1 MKTRTY
7 HKYIFTGALT
17 LVLGFTQTGCKK
29 DLFDKQPLDAVS
41 DATFWK
47 TESDANLA
55 LTGAYRAESGWSG
68 QDWWHPLSMMW
79 LDLMGGNGS
88 EKEGYPDH
96 VTDGT
101 LTASYWV
108 TSSFW
113 DHSYAR
119 IATENNFLAHINDVT
134 MADATKKSMA
144 AEVRTLRAYEYLN
157 LTVYFGDVPFTTKLL
172 NVQEANSVL
181 RTPKAQI
188 WAFLETE
195 LKESIP
201 SLPITRPDAQN
212 GRITAGA
219 ALAILG
225 RLQLVQKKW
234 ADAAITYKQII
245 DNKAYIIQPNFSSL
259 FYQSDEMSKEIILS
273 TQYVQDTY
281 SHPVPQYLFPETWGG
296 WHQFSPYNEL
306 VKEFECKDGKPITES
321 ALYDAN
327 NPYNNRDPRLDYTIL
342 ISDRSVFRGT
352 TFVSR
357 PGTSSPD
364 RFNRYNWSGYCI
376 MKTMDPNLTGNMQ
389 NSGLNAIL
397 IRYPEVLLSYVEAK
411 LEAGQAIDQ
420 AFLDQTINLV
430 RGRTTVNM
438 PKVTETDP
446 AKLRT
451 IVRRERRVELAFEGL
466 RYFDIL
472 RWGIAGDELNKQFTG
487 MKLTNTPST
496 YRDFPVDAEGYFI
509 YQKKNFKKGI
519 NELWPI
525 PLKEIQV
532 NNNLKQNPGY

>member
-1 MKTRTY
+1 MKT
-7 HKYIFTGALT
+7 KYFNKIVINGSLAALFG
-17 LVLGFTQTGCKK
+17 LCIAGCKK
-29 DLFDKQPLDAVS
+29 DFFDKQPLDAVS

-55 LTGAYRAESGWSG
+55 LTGTYRAESGWSG

-113 DHSYAR
+113 SHSYQR
-119 IATENNFLAHINDVT
+119 IAAENNFLAHINQVT
-134 MADATKKSMA
+134 MSDATRKIMI
-144 AEVRTLRAYEYLN
+144 AEVKTLRAYEYLN
-157 LTVYFGDVPFTTKLL
+157 LTVYFGDVPFVTQVFTA
-172 NVQEANSVL
+172 QDANSVS
-181 RTPKAQI
+181 RTAKSQI
-188 WAFLETE
+188 WSALESD

-201 SLPITRPDAQN
+201 ALPVTRPDAQN

-225 RLQLVQKKW
+225 RLQMFQKKW
-234 ADAAITYKQII
+234 TDAAASYKQII
-245 DNKAYIIQPNFSSL
+245 DSKAYIIQPNFSSL
-259 FYQSDEMSKEIILS
+259 FYQSDELSKEIILA
-273 TQYVQDTY
+273 TQYVVDTY
-281 SHPVPQYLFPETWGG
+281 SHPVLQYLFPETWGG

-306 VKEFECKDGKPITES
+306 VKEYECTDGKSIAES
-321 ALYDAN
+321 PLYN
-327 NPYNNRDPRLDYTIL
+327 PNTPYNNRDPRLDYTIM

-357 PGTSSPD
+357 PGTNSPD

-376 MKTMDPNLTGNMQ
+376 LKGMDPNFSGNMQ
-389 NSGLNAIL
+389 NSGVNAIL
-397 IRYPEVLLSYVEAK
+397 IRYPEVLLSY
-411 LEAGQAIDQ
+411 LESRLESGSGVDQ
-420 AFLDQTINLV
+420 ALLDQTVNLV
-430 RGRTTVNM
+430 RGRSSVKM
-438 PKVTETDP
+438 PAVTETDP
-446 AKLRT
+446 TKLRA
-451 IVRRERRVELAFEGL
+451 IIRRERRVELAFEGV

-472 RWGIAGDELNKQFTG
+472 RWGTAGDELNKQFTG
-487 MKLTNTPST
+487 MKLTNTPAT
-496 YRDFPVDAEGYFI
+496 YKDFAVDNEGYLI
-509 YQKKNFKKGI
+509 YQKRNFKKGV

-525 PLKEIQV
+525 PLSEIQV
-532 NNNLKQNPGY
+532 NSNLKQNPGY